1 MTRQRN
7 QNYILQE
14 LQMITGIISED
25 LDYIVYLLLKSG
37 SYFQKQNSEKYV
49 IPNESVSII
58 KNLDE
63 WFANLCE

>member
-1 MTRQRN
+1 
-7 QNYILQE
+7 
-14 LQMITGIISED
+14 MITGIISED